1 MAKTDFQSVD
11 EYIAS
16 RDPGEHEVLRGIRAA
31 IREGA
36 PEAEEV
42 ISYQLPAYKYHGF
55 VVYFGAAT
63 KHYSLSFPPTGRVFD
78 EFAAELAD
86 YKVSKSTIQL
96 PKNRPIPFG
105 LITRMAAF
113 RAAENAAVAAA
124 GRK

>member
-11 EYIAS
+11 EFIAS
-16 RDPGEHEVLRGIRAA
+16 RDESEHEVLRRIRAA
-31 IREGA
+31 IRQGA

-42 ISYQLPAYKYHGF
+42 ISYQLPAYKHHGF

-63 KHYSLSFPPTGRVFD
+63 KHFSLSFPPPSTVF
-78 EFAAELAD
+78 ERFADELAE

-96 PKNRPIPFG
+96 PKDKPIPYD

-113 RAAENAAVAAA
+113 RAAENAAGAATK
-124 GRK
+124 RK

>member
-16 RDPGEHEVLRGIRAA
+16 REVSEHEVLRGIRAA
-31 IREGA
+31 IRAGT

-42 ISYQLPAYKYHGF
+42 ISYQLPAYKHHGF

-63 KHYSLSFPPTGRVFD
+63 KHYSLSFPPVGRVFE
-78 EFAAELAD
+78 EFADELAG

-96 PKNRPIPFG
+96 PKGKPIPYD
-105 LITRMAAF
+105 LITRMVAF
-113 RAAENAAVAAA
+113 RAAENESA
-124 GRK
+124 GAKKR